1 MLMLTIR
8 VEELGV
14 LHKFMSWPNLNRFKA
29 NKRFLY
35 SFMTMHTNTTRGCI

>member
-14 LHKFMSWPNLNRFKA
+14 LHKFMSWPNLNRVKA
-29 NKRFLY
+29 NKQFLY
-35 SFMTMHTNTTRGCI
+35 SFMTMHTHTKRACM

>member
-14 LHKFMSWPNLNRFKA
+14 LHKFMSWPNLNRVKA
-29 NKRFLY
+29 SKQFLY
-35 SFMTMHTNTTRGCI
+35 SFMTMHTHTTRACI